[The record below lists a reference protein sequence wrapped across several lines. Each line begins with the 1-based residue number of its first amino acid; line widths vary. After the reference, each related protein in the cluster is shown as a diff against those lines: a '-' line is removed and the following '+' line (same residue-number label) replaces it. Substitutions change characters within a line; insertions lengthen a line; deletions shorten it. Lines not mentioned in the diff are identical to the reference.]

1 MNYFILGGTGF
12 IGSFLIRMLTDM
24 GEQVTALTRD
34 ESKVK
39 IKSPNIKLVKGDPL
53 KPGDW
58 QKHIA
63 GSDTVIN
70 LVGSPIMT
78 QWTEQ
83 AKETILSS
91 RLDSTAN
98 VVSAMRELDPRTFI
112 CANAVGYYGPRKD
125 EPVDERSAPG
135 KDFLAQVSLKWQE
148 EAQAA
153 ENSGHRVVT
162 PRFAAVLGAGG
173 GAMEQMLPVFRLG
186 LGGKL
191 GSGKQWFPW
200 VHIFDL
206 ARALHFLSVKNEIKG
221 PVNICSPQQI
231 TNVQFTRAMSKVLH
245 RPALFKVPGLAL
257 RLKYGE
263 VGNVLLTGQRCVP
276 KVLMERG
283 FEFKFPEI
291 ERALADIVAS

>member
-12 IGSFLIRMLTDM
+12 IGSFLIRLLTDM

-39 IKSPNIKLVKGDPL
+39 IKSPNLSLVKGDPL

-58 QKHIA
+58 QKQIA

-83 AKETILSS
+83 AKKVILSS

-98 VVSAMRELDPRTFI
+98 VVSAMQELEPRTFI

-135 KDFLAQVSLKWQE
+135 KDFLAQVSLKWQD

-153 ENSGHRVVT
+153 ESSAHRVVI
-162 PRFAAVLGAGG
+162 PRFAAVLGPGG
-173 GAMEQMLPVFRLG
+173 GAMAQMLSVFRLG

-206 ARALHFLSVKNEIKG
+206 ARALHFLSIKNEIKG

-231 TNVQFTRAMSKVLH
+231 TNEQFTRAMSKVLH
-245 RPALFKVPGLAL
+245 RPALFRVPGVAL

-276 KVLMERG
+276 KVLMESG

-291 ERALADIVAS
+291 ERALADIVAA